1 MIKLMVADDHPV
13 VREGLK
19 KMFEKSSNIEVTG
32 EARNGQ
38 EVLNKVKNNE
48 YDMILLDI
56 SMPGRNWIEVLK
68 ELREQKPDLPVLI
81 ISMHKEEEYIVR
93 ALKAGAAGY
102 LTKESLPGEL
112 ITAVKKIHQ
121 GGKYIT
127 ISIAEKL
134 AFHLDKNIEK
144 PLHQTLSDREY
155 QVLILIAKGKSTK
168 EIAEELYL
176 SCNTISTY
184 RTRILEKMEM
194 KNTAELIHY
203 AFKNG
208 LVE

>member
-1 MIKLMVADDHPV
+1 MVADDHPV

-38 EVLNKVKNNE
+38 EVLNKVKAND

-155 QVLILIAKGKSTK
+155 QVLVLIAKGKSTK

-176 SCNTISTY
+176 SGNTISTY
-184 RTRILEKMEM
+184 RTRILEKMDM

-203 AFKNG
+203 ALKNG